1 LLEQEQTAIY
11 ITRKLYRY
19 LVNEHADEE
28 KVTWLAKRFFNNRY
42 DIGKLTEDIFSSDWF
57 YSEKNIGSRIK
68 SPVELLAGIRRLLP
82 LQLDNDNTQLLFQK
96 VLGQILFFPPNVAGW
111 PGGRS
116 WIDSSTLMVRL
127 QIPQA
132 LVAKEPVSI
141 RAKTDDDINMGQM
154 IEEQI
159 RIKKNRAIV
168 NKGGSASIDWTSV
181 VKIFEPTKREALSKN
196 YRYCITNKKQD

>member
-1 LLEQEQTAIY
+1 M
-11 ITRKLYRY
+11 
-19 LVNEHADEE
+19 
-28 KVTWLAKRFFNNRY
+28 
-42 DIGKLTEDIFSSDWF
+42 
-57 YSEKNIGSRIK
+57 
-68 SPVELLAGIRRLLP
+68 
-82 LQLDNDNTQLLFQK
+82 
-96 VLGQILFFPPNVAGW
+96 LGQILFFPPNVAGW

-159 RIKKNRAIV
+159 RIKKNKAIV
-168 NKGGSASIDWTSV
+168 
-181 VKIFEPTKREALSKN
+181 R
-196 YRYCITNKKQD
+196 RY